1 MRPVTL
7 TISAFGPYAGR
18 VTLSMDQ
25 LGTNGLYLITGDTGA
40 GKTTIFDAITFALYG
55 EASGENRE
63 SAMFR
68 SKYATPETPTEV
80 ELTFENLGKVYTVKR
95 NPEYERA
102 KSRGEGVTVQKPD
115 AELAMPD
122 GRVITKVK
130 EVNAAIKE
138 ILGIDR
144 NQFSQIAMIAQGDFL
159 KLLFA
164 ETTERQKIFREIFK
178 TGYYQ
183 VLQERLKTESG
194 TLARQCEEARLSVQQ
209 YIGGILCAEDDVQ
222 SLTVAKAKR
231 GEMMVADVEELVQVL
246 ISSDEEKEG
255 ELAADLLQRE
265 KMLGELEALLAKVEE
280 YHRRQAELAKAE
292 QEQKEQTVR
301 LDGLLLAW
309 KKEQEKKPETELWIL
324 KKARIEEQYAEYD
337 RLEGLKSEQSSLRN
351 VCMAD
356 EAEIER
362 AKKSLATLGEEIEN
376 LKKEQTEKITSGEKK
391 EQLLRELTKWSARR
405 EKLEQL
411 QDEMESLVLARRN
424 FAGAQQNYLAEK
436 AKADV
441 AQEEYF
447 FLNRAF
453 LDGQAGILAETLQ
466 DGMAC
471 PVCGSVSHPAP
482 AKRPEGV
489 PTEAELKHLKQVA
502 DEAME
507 LAAELSKRAG
517 ELGGMVRAK
526 EEALKRLQ
534 KEFAVELAEAGVP
547 DEKSESGMTEVQNSL
562 AERVDE
568 LILACEKEETVLNQ
582 QIVSVEKDIL
592 RKKELDALIPKKEA
606 QAKETEQKIQSLTER
621 IAVTKTKIEENE
633 KQVEL
638 AVGKLAFESKEKAEW
653 QAGELGEKIRLAQR
667 SLAAAEEAYRTCEKS
682 VSELKGKIAQLQD
695 AVKEQPVVAVEEVNL
710 KKEAMTEAKRA
721 ILAKQKDVHHRLEA
735 NRDVLVNISEKS
747 EELSKLETKW
757 SWVKAL
763 SNTANGNLSGK
774 EKIMLETY
782 IQMTYFDRI
791 IRHANIRFM
800 VMSGGQYELKRRDAA
815 ENNRSQSGLELDV
828 IDHYNGSVRS
838 VKTLSG
844 GEAFKASLSLALGLS
859 DEIRSSAN
867 GIRLDTMFVDE
878 GFGSLDEESLQQAIR
893 ALASLADGNRLVGI
907 ISHVGELKQR
917 IDKQIVVTKDKTGGS
932 RAEIVS

>member
-18 VTLSMDQ
+18 VTLPMDN

-68 SKYATPETPTEV
+68 SKYAVPETPTEV
-80 ELTFENLGKVYTVKR
+80 ELTFENLGKVYKVKR
-95 NPEYERA
+95 NPEYERP
-102 KSRGEGVTVQKPD
+102 KTRGEGTMMQKPD
-115 AELAMPD
+115 AELTLPD

-194 TLARQCEEARLSVQQ
+194 TLARQCEEARLSLQQ

-222 SLTVAKAKR
+222 SLAVAKAKR
-231 GEMMVADVEELVQVL
+231 GEMMTADVEELVREL
-246 ISSDEEKEG
+246 IASDVAREEG
-255 ELAADLLQRE
+255 LAAEFLQKE
-265 KMLGELEALLAKVEE
+265 KTLGELEALLGKVEE
-280 YHRRQAELAKAE
+280 YHRRQAELATAE

-309 KKEQEKKPETELWIL
+309 KCEQEKKPETEQWIL

-337 RLEGLKSEQSSLRN
+337 RLEDLKREQSSLKN
-351 VCMAD
+351 AHMSD
-356 EAEIER
+356 EKELEH
-362 AKKSLATLGEEIEN
+362 AKKVLAALGEEIES
-376 LKKEQTEKITSGEKK
+376 LKKEQTEKMSSGEKK

-405 EKLEQL
+405 EKLERL
-411 QDEMESLVLARRN
+411 QDETKSLALAKRN
-424 FAGAQQNYLAEK
+424 FAGAQQEYLAEK
-436 AKADV
+436 AKAEK
-441 AQEEYF
+441 AQEEYLF
-447 FLNRAF
+447 MNRAF
-453 LDGQAGILAETLQ
+453 LDGQAGVLAELLEE
-466 DGMAC
+466 GKAC
-471 PVCGSVSHPAP
+471 PVCGSMTHPVP

-489 PTEAELKHLKQVA
+489 PTETELKRFKQSA
-502 DEAME
+502 DAAME
-507 LAAELSKRAG
+507 AAAELSKRAG
-517 ELGGMVRAK
+517 ELGGMVGAK

-534 KEFAVELAEAGVP
+534 KEFVKELDEAAGEELAR
-547 DEKSESGMTEVQNSL
+547 
-562 AERVDE
+562 RVKE
-568 LILACEKEETVLNQ
+568 LILACESEETVLNR

-592 RKKELDALIPKKEA
+592 RKKELDVLLPKKEA
-606 QAKETEQKIQSLTER
+606 QGKEAEQKIQSLTER

-633 KQVEL
+633 KQIEL
-638 AVGKLAFESKEKAEW
+638 AAKKLAFESKEKAEQ
-653 QAGELGEKIRLAQR
+653 QAEELDEKIRLAQR
-667 SLAAAEEAYRTCEKS
+667 SLAAAEEAYRGCERK
-682 VSELKGKIAQLQD
+682 VSELKGKIAQLKE
-695 AVKEQPVVAVEEVNL
+695 AVKEQPTVATEEVNL
-710 KKEAMTEAKRA
+710 QKETVAEAKKA

-735 NRDVLVNISEKS
+735 NRDVLVNVSERS
-747 EELSKLETKW
+747 EELSKLETRW

-800 VMSGGQYELKRRDAA
+800 LMSGGQYELKRRDAA

-932 RAEIVS
+932 RVEVIA